1 MRTLARASTLT
12 LLIAALA
19 GCMPKSIT
27 LNFTNERGRV
37 RESVVMRDA
46 GTAPK
51 VAQIDLSGVITS
63 GAGTAFGTPALLD
76 DMALMLAKAE
86 GDAQVRAVVLH
97 INSPGGSVAASET
110 LASLIEGFRKRSGKP
125 VVVSMGEVAASG
137 GYYAAVVADRIVA
150 QPSTITGSVGVIV
163 PTLNVSDGLARI
175 GIRSRSITSGPNKD
189 IANPLEPASEA
200 HYAILQGIVDEF
212 YSDFRARVIAARPD
226 LRNPDSV
233 LDGSVYTGRRA
244 LELGLVD
251 KLGGIP
257 EAFAEAKRLAG
268 TENAVLVKYYR
279 SGSKPLT
286 PYASA
291 ESPESAIPR
300 TENAGLIPGL
310 AGRVTSSSDATDPGF
325 YYLWLP
331 PGSLTLE

>member
-1 MRTLARASTLT
+1 MRTLI
-12 LLIAALA
+12 IAATISLLFA
-19 GCMPKSIT
+19 ALTGCVPKSIT
-27 LNFTNERGRV
+27 LNLTNERGRV
-37 RESVVMRDA
+37 RESVVMRGA
-46 GTAPK
+46 GTGPK

-63 GAGTAFGTPALLD
+63 GSVSAFGSPALLD

-86 GDAQVRAVVLH
+86 SDAQVRAVVLH

-137 GYYAAVVADRIVA
+137 GYYAAVAADRIVA

-163 PTLNVSDGLARI
+163 PTLNVADGLARI

-189 IANPLEPASEA
+189 IANPLEPANES

-212 YSDFRARVIAARPD
+212 YSDFHARVVTARPN
-226 LRNPDSV
+226 LKNPDSV

-251 KLGGIP
+251 MLGGIP

-268 TENAVLVKYYR
+268 VENAVLVKYYR
-279 SGSKPLT
+279 SGSKPMT

-291 ESPESAIPR
+291 QTPESSIPR
-300 TENAGLIPGL
+300 AESTGLIPGL
-310 AGRVTSSSDATDPGF
+310 AGRVTSNSDASDPGF

-331 PGSLTLE
+331 PGSLMLE